1 MTRTD
6 QYQAKRAIQA
16 YRAAGLPVVDP
27 RDCTCGLPGRL
38 VVLARPDGLR
48 VVWPYDRRCP
58 LHGTG
63 DREGPQPA
71 ERVRGDRSRSQTAT
85 EERRQL
91 AADTDEL
98 VRQFVDSLIA
108 AG

>member
-6 QYQAKRAIQA
+6 QHQANRAIQA
-16 YRAAGLPVVDP
+16 CRAAGLPVVDP
-27 RDCTCGLPGRL
+27 RDCTCGLHGRL

-58 LHGTG
+58 LHGPR

-71 ERVRGDRSRSQTAT
+71 ERLRGGRSRSQTA
-85 EERRQL
+85 RQVWWV
-91 AADTDEL
+91 A
-98 VRQFVDSLIA
+98 
-108 AG
+108 

>member
-6 QYQAKRAIQA
+6 QHQTKRAIQA
-16 YRAAGLPVVDP
+16 CRAAGLPVIDP
-27 RDCTCGLPGRL
+27 SDCTCGLDGRL
-38 VVLARPDGLR
+38 VVLALPDGLR

-58 LHGTG
+58 LHRPRR
-63 DREGPQPA
+63 REGPQPA
-71 ERVRGDRSRSQTAT
+71 EHVRGGRSRSQTAT
-85 EERRQL
+85 EQRRQL
-91 AADTDEL
+91 AADTGEL